1 MKNKFVTKAVAGI
14 LSLAMVCTMTTV
26 APTDAYAKTK
36 KTVTVTTQKQLNKA
50 LKDKSVKSI
59 IIKTPKARSFKIKD
73 ADYDKKSLVVDAPKS
88 SISNAGDFKK
98 ITIKDGKKFTERGEE
113 NVFVVKDKNKLSML
127 IGKQASDAKITVS
140 SAGKSITIGGSGDV
154 KAITVNDAANVI
166 VNQKIAGKPSI
177 VVNDSAKISVGAK
190 ADVYLNSKAEV
201 TIAGEVGSVFAK
213 ADASISIVKDAT
225 VSNLHIEKG
234 AGNVSIKNDGAI
246 ESCVVNSKANVNI
259 TGASTSAIPLESN
272 VEGATITSDCK
283 LDVKLN
289 ANANITL
296 NNGAEGSTVSITAK
310 DVKATVNNKTSEKI
324 EVTDASG
331 SKSTVDAGKTSEASG
346 STEEST
352 GGTAGGSTGGS
363 SGGSSQPA
371 ANPLQLSVK
380 NTATGH
386 DGIRVDDE
394 LIAEVSGV
402 DVSSVQYSWYRGED
416 KLGEGASYKVSMDDG
431 GAVLSVEAKVVSA
444 DNKEYTKKVSL
455 PTPVLFCYMIMRPVD
470 QLLYHYGTDVKDVLK
485 ELQESYGEVKLIC
498 MDHEATANVSW
509 AAPENFVST
518 PGAIMKQRFTGTLT
532 APSDGYLIEKSITMN
547 VIVKLEKSLKIEAKA
562 EETNNENKKLL
573 DEFTLSADE
582 WGVCLKGAYLRVANV
597 YKEYPIVVSA
607 AGITDLQYR
616 VGDSGEFTSTGRSN
630 FVYNAYLVE
639 LLHRDVTLYLRS
651 GTDDSTV
658 TPFNVILDNQ
668 LVKMTALKTE
678 YVTEYKDVDVTKG
691 IPAGFPNSFEFVDAD
706 GNSYKFDVYWKP
718 SEKPNCIGEQ
728 EYYPFIA
735 GADDLADLNDV
746 NIPNIMVT
754 YVKGSQDAPA
764 KPANVDVKSTSSTIK
779 LTGEE
784 LKDKA
789 FFITKSAAGGALQ
802 DSGICKDG
810 TVTFDNLQPGESYKV
825 FAYLPETDLKNR
837 SRETEVGTFNTKGV
851 LAYSGATTL
860 KASVGYTLPA
870 QLSFTDAKTGTKKD
884 YNVTWNFVKGPD
896 GYTSGA
902 LSVAG
907 TYVFTATA
915 TVDGYDPVTT
925 PEITVTVSKK
935 AAEALNFDEV
945 FKVTWVGTNTIAAK
959 CKNIGDMDK
968 FESIVRPAAA
978 PGPDSNES
986 GFMNGWVMVDLT
998 YELTTNNIKEWSV
1011 WIRRKATNEAAA
1023 SDWVNKQV
1031 TLADGPVTV
1040 TSVTTILSLPENL
1053 TYTKGTD
1060 SVDSFAAKF
1069 PTSMTVHAGEYSKD
1083 KNNLTWHVEN
1093 GETTVKDINN
1103 LNAGT
1108 YTFIP
1113 DVHDADNLVFGDKL
1127 PKISVTVKD

>member
-26 APTDAYAKTK
+26 APTNAYAKAK
-36 KTVTVTTQKQLNKA
+36 KAVTVTTQKQLNKA
-50 LKDKSVKSI
+50 LKDKSVSSITLKTSKAKSFTI
-59 IIKTPKARSFKIKD
+59 AD
-73 ADYDKKSLVVDAPKS
+73 ADYGKKTLVVDAPKS
-88 SISNAGDFKK
+88 SVSNAGDFKK

-166 VNQKIAGKPSI
+166 VNQKISGKPSI

-246 ESCVVNSKANVNI
+246 ESCVVNTNANVNI

-331 SKSTVDAGKTSEASG
+331 SKRTVDAGKTTEASG

-402 DVSSVQYSWYRGED
+402 DVSSVQYSWYRDED
-416 KLGEGASYKVSMDDG
+416 KLGEGERYKVSMYDE

-444 DNKEYTKKVSL
+444 DKKEYTKKVSL
-455 PTPVLFCYMIMRPVD
+455 PTPVLFCYKIMRPVD

-485 ELQESYGEVKLIC
+485 ELQENYGEVKLIC

-518 PGAIMKQRFTGTLT
+518 PGAIMKQQFTGTLT

-547 VIVKLEKSLKIEAKA
+547 VIVKLEKSLNIEAKA
-562 EETNNENKKLL
+562 GETNNENKKLL
-573 DEFTLSADE
+573 DEFKLSADE
-582 WGVCLKGAYLRVANV
+582 WGVRLKGAYLKVANV
-597 YKEYPIVVSA
+597 NEKYPIVVSA

-616 VGDSGEFTSTGRSN
+616 VGDFGEFASAGSN
-630 FVYNAYLVE
+630 NFEYGASLRE
-639 LLHRDVTLYLRS
+639 LLYTDVTLYLRS

-668 LVKMTALKTE
+668 LVKMTALNTT

-691 IPAGFPNSFEFVDAD
+691 IPAGFPDSFEFVDAD
-706 GNSYKFDVYWKP
+706 GNSYKFNVSWNPY
-718 SEKPNCIGEQ
+718 EQPNCIGEQ

-735 GADDLADLNDV
+735 DADYLADLNDV

-754 YVKGSQDAPA
+754 YVRGSQPAPEKPECEVTATSTKITMTGDAL
-764 KPANVDVKSTSSTIK
+764 N
-779 LTGEE
+779 G
-784 LKDKA
+784 KA
-789 FFITKSAAGGALQ
+789 FYITKSGSNEIIEDFGMCV
-802 DSGICKDG
+802 DGI
-810 TVTFDNLQPGESYKV
+810 VV
-825 FAYLPETDLKNR
+825 FNGLDRSTNYDIYAYLPETDLQKR
-837 SRETEVGTFNTKGV
+837 SEATYVGT
-851 LAYSGATTL
+851 Y
-860 KASVGYTLPA
+860 
-870 QLSFTDAKTGTKKD
+870 Q
-884 YNVTWNFVKGPD
+884 
-896 GYTSGA
+896 TSGID
-902 LSVAG
+902 SEK
-907 TYVFTATA
+907 TDEAT
-915 TVDGYDPVTT
+915 
-925 PEITVTVSKK
+925 I
-935 AAEALNFDEV
+935 FDDV

-1011 WIRRKATNEAAA
+1011 WIRRKATGEAAA
-1023 SDWVNKQV
+1023 SAWIRKDVR
-1031 TLADGPVTV
+1031 LADAAVKVTFDAGA
-1040 TSVTTILSLPENL
+1040 LPNNL
-1053 TYTKGTD
+1053 KFTKGEDT
-1060 SVDSFAAKF
+1060 VEKF
-1069 PTSMTVHAGEYSKD
+1069 KAILPQDIKVHAGNYSKSI
-1083 KNNLTWHVEN
+1083 KINGWNVEN
-1093 GETTVKDINN
+1093 GSLSESGKSIENIGEF
-1103 LNAGT
+1103 AKGC
-1108 YTFIP
+1108 YTFVP
-1113 DVHDADNLVFGDKL
+1113 DITGDLDKLDFGENL
-1127 PKISVTVKD
+1127 PKITVTVQG